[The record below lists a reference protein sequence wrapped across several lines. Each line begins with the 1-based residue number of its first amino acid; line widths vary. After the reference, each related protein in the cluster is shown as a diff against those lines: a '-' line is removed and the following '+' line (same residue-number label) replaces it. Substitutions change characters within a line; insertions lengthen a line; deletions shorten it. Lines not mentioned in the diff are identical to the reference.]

1 MPSVRQDKTA
11 VPDERYQHST
21 TSVFRGLPE
30 ITDLFYLLKKR
41 CFSFTL
47 DGTEES
53 RCRSVQGIGPVS
65 TGTTATAH
73 LRFHQIR
80 QVQQVAEVDAN
91 SDDSESA

>member
-1 MPSVRQDKTA
+1 MAIILQN
-11 VPDERYQHST
+11 ST
-21 TSVFRGLPE
+21 CNQWCGEPTE
-30 ITDLFYLLKKR
+30 KR

-73 LRFHQIR
+73 LRFRQIR

-91 SDDSESA
+91 SDDSGTGHGCLHIEHELNHSESA